1 MPGVGD
7 VSGNFGRI
15 LGNFATI
22 LGTAIGVIPQWL
34 WVVIM
39 AVIFIAM
46 IRRKH
51 G

>member
-22 LGTAIGVIPQWL
+22 LGTVIAIIPQWM

-39 AVIFIAM
+39 VGILIMM